1 MKTFYWRHG
10 GKVIGPLT
18 SAQIRSLA
26 RDGKL
31 RPEHNIAVSPDG
43 AWVAAKE
50 VKGLAFAEAV
60 LQPVPAALNE
70 EVSEEASEAV
80 GQGPSQ
86 AIEQEITRVRP
97 SAWRGHPV
105 LMMMMSAG
113 IGGAF
118 WVVNSESGPMLATV
132 LFILGTWAGGKVAW
146 GILGS
151 EMIITTERTRWR
163 RGVFSKRVSE
173 VRHRDVRQIGVE
185 QTLVQRVLGTGRIRI
200 SSASQSG
207 WEIDVEGIASPDMVA
222 AQIRQRQG

>member
-1 MKTFYWRHG
+1 MGATKGNVER
-10 GKVIGPLT
+10 
-18 SAQIRSLA
+18 
-26 RDGKL
+26 
-31 RPEHNIAVSPDG
+31 EIA
-43 AWVAAKE
+43 
-50 VKGLAFAEAV
+50 
-60 LQPVPAALNE
+60 
-70 EVSEEASEAV
+70 
-80 GQGPSQ
+80 
-86 AIEQEITRVRP
+86 RVRP
-97 SAWRGHPV
+97 SAWRGYPV
-105 LMMMMSAG
+105 LMMTMVIG

-118 WVVNSESGPMLATV
+118 YVANSPSGPAWATV

-151 EMIITTERTRWR
+151 EMVITTERTRWR